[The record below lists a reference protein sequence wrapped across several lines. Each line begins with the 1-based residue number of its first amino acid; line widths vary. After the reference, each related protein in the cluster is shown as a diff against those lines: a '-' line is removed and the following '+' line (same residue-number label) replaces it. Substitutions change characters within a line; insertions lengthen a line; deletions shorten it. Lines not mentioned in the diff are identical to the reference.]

1 MADATTRVLA
11 FDFGLKRIGV
21 ATGQTLTATTQM
33 LAPIAARDG
42 IPDWTLVEKLLKEW
56 RPDLLLVGI
65 PLSIDGS
72 ELSVTPNAR
81 KFMNRLHGRFGLPV
95 RGVDERITTKEARQ
109 QLFEHG
115 GYKLLKNQSVDS
127 LAAEL
132 MLQQW
137 LHEQA
142 AKDDRA

>member
-1 MADATTRVLA
+1 MTKPATRLLA

-21 ATGQTLTATTQM
+21 ATGQTLTGTTQM
-33 LAPIAARDG
+33 LAPLPARDG
-42 IPDWTLVEKLLKEW
+42 IPDWHAIEKLLKEW

-65 PLSIDGS
+65 PLAIDGS

-81 KFMNRLHGRFGLPV
+81 KFMNRLHSRFGVPV
-95 RGVDERITTKEARQ
+95 QAVDERVTTKEARQ
-109 QLFEHG
+109 QLFDYG
-115 GYKLLKNQSVDS
+115 GYKTLQSQSVDS

-137 LHEQA
+137 LHEQQPPGA
-142 AKDDRA
+142 TP

>member
-1 MADATTRVLA
+1 MTATRIIA

-21 ATGQTLTATTQM
+21 ATGQTLTGTTQM
-33 LAPIAARDG
+33 LAPVAARDG
-42 IPDWTLVEKLLKEW
+42 IPDWAVLEKLLKEW
-56 RPDLLLVGI
+56 QPDLLLVGI
-65 PLSIDGS
+65 PLAIDGS

-95 RGVDERITTKEARQ
+95 RGVDERVTTKEARQ

-137 LHEQA
+137 LHENA
-142 AKDDRA
+142 AQGGNA

>member
-1 MADATTRVLA
+1 MSTATRIVA

-21 ATGQTLTATTQM
+21 ATGQTLTGTTQM
-33 LAPIAARDG
+33 LAPITARDG
-42 IPDWTLVEKLLKEW
+42 IPDWVVLEKLLKEW
-56 RPDLLLVGI
+56 QPDLLLVGI
-65 PLSIDGS
+65 PLAIDGS

-95 RGVDERITTKEARQ
+95 HGVDERVTTKEARQ

-137 LHEQA
+137 LHEHAGQGG
-142 AKDDRA
+142 RS